1 MKVIDLRN
9 IKSSR
14 LLLLKIDYCIASAR
28 YEKEPVLKF
37 LSRSKFAGEHLRR
50 SLRAWKKEKK
60 VYFIINGENFHE
72 NEIAVLPRVE
82 NDGILKILSEKNA
95 KRVLARNLGQIE
107 ILGKITEQE
116 KQNIIQ
122 DNEISNLQK
131 AVDKFSNGINKL
143 IWTGAGLII
152 TTIWEII
159 QTYFSMKG

>member
-50 SLRAWKKEKK
+50 SLRAWKKENK

-72 NEIAVLPRVE
+72 NDERTQFLLDRFPEEA
-82 NDGILKILSEKNA
+82 NDADL
-95 KRVLARNLGQIE
+95 
-107 ILGKITEQE
+107 
-116 KQNIIQ
+116 
-122 DNEISNLQK
+122 
-131 AVDKFSNGINKL
+131 
-143 IWTGAGLII
+143 GAGNELS
-152 TTIWEII
+152 TIACM
-159 QTYFSMKG
+159 FSSRSY